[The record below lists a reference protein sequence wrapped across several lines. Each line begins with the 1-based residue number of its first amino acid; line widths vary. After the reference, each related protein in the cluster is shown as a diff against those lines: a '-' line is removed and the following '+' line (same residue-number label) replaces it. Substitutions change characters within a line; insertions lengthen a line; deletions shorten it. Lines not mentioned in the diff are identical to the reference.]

1 MIKVISTVPHQSVV
15 KQIVCKHCGSTLEYA
30 PVDVLEYKW
39 TDYGG
44 DVNLTKYIVCPTCS
58 DNTVISTLG

>member
-1 MIKVISTVPHQSVV
+1 MIKVISTVPHESVV

-30 PVDVLEYKW
+30 PVDVLVSRW

-44 DVNLTKYIVCPTCS
+44 DLNTTRYIVCPTCS
-58 DNTVISTLG
+58 KEAVISVL